1 MGILESLQNSGF
13 ATWVRESPSLLA
25 YPLFITLH
33 TIGLGLLVG
42 ISAGISFR
50 ILGVAADLPLAPM
63 ERYFRFMWLGFWINA
78 LSGLVLLILEP
89 IKFLTLPVFYV
100 KLLAIVVGV
109 VVMRMICTRVF
120 HDPAVLGARSVPARG
135 KALAAGAL
143 AAWGAAILAGRVT
156 SYDTY
161 IQLETAVAV
170 LIVAVVL
177 AIAGAIVARRVRPVD
192 TGSAGTAAGAR
203 RSHAA

>member
-42 ISAGISFR
+42 ISAGISLR
-50 ILGVAADLPLAPM
+50 VLGVAADLPLAPF
-63 ERYFRFMWLGFWINA
+63 ERYFRFLWLGFWVNA
-78 LSGLVLLILEP
+78 LSGVVLFITEP
-89 IKFLTLPVFYV
+89 VKFLSLPVFYI
-100 KLLAIVVGV
+100 KLLAIVLGLVA
-109 VVMRMICTRVF
+109 MRMLWTRLF
-120 HDPAVLGARSVPARG
+120 LTPAVANARTAPVAAKMLAGA
-135 KALAAGAL
+135 AL
-143 AAWGAAILAGRVT
+143 AAWGTAILAGRVT

-161 IQLETAVAV
+161 VQLETAVAV

-177 AIAGAIVARRVRPVD
+177 AIAGAIVARRVRLVD
-192 TGSAGTAAGAR
+192 TGSAGTAAGAGR
-203 RSHAA
+203 PHAA